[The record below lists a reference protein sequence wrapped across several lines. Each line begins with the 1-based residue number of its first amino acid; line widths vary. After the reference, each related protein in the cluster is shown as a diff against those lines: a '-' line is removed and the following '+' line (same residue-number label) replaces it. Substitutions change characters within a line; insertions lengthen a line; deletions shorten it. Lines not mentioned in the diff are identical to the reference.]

1 MHPVKPLHIGIVF
14 VSLNH
19 AIFSGMRLAVALA
32 AINLQASPLVV
43 GMVTAT
49 FAVLPMLGS
58 IHLGRYVDRH
68 GGRSLNL
75 ICVILLA
82 CAALLASFVPHVAAL
97 AVAGLVVGGAF
108 MTTHLMNQQMV
119 GQQSKPENRTAN
131 FALAATGIA
140 ASATLS
146 PLLTGLAID
155 HVGFNWAFLLLA
167 LLPLLSMQ
175 FVLFRKLPELKPR
188 PVPAKAV
195 PQGKITDLLRDPK
208 LRHIYLINV
217 VFAASWDIFLFMT
230 PLYGASLEISASQIG
245 LIISCFSGATFAIRL
260 FAAPISRRF
269 SAWQIMLICMVING
283 ASSLMFGL
291 VGIVPLMMV
300 FAFTMGLGH
309 GLANPTTNTLLYETA
324 PPGRT
329 SEVIGLRTSAG
340 MSLQVMLPMMAG
352 ALGALIGIA
361 PLFWFIAALQI
372 GSAYA
377 SRSNWHAPGRT
388 KF

>member
-1 MHPVKPLHIGIVF
+1 MKPLHAGITF

-58 IHLGRYVDRH
+58 IHLGRYVDHH

-97 AVAGLVVGGAF
+97 AVAGLVTGGAF

-119 GQQSKPENRTAN
+119 GQYSKPEQRTAN

-146 PLLTGLAID
+146 PMLTGFAID
-155 HVGFNWAFLLLA
+155 HVGFNRTFLLLT
-167 LLPLLSMQ
+167 LLPILAMQ

-188 PVPAKAV
+188 PAQAKAAA
-195 PQGKITDLLRDPK
+195 QGKITDLLRDPK

-230 PLYGASLEISASQIG
+230 PLYGASLKISASQIG
-245 LIISCFSGATFAIRL
+245 LIIGCFSCATFAIRL
-260 FAAPISRRF
+260 FATPISRRF
-269 SAWQIMLICMVING
+269 SAWQIMLICMSING
-283 ASSLMFGL
+283 ASSLMFSL
-291 VGIVPLMMV
+291 VGIVPLMMI

-309 GLANPTTNTLLYETA
+309 GLANPTTNTLLYENA

-340 MSLQVMLPMMAG
+340 MSLQVTLPLVAG
-352 ALGALIGIA
+352 ALGALVGIA
-361 PLFWFIAALQI
+361 PLFWFVAALQL

-377 SRSNWHAPGRT
+377 SRSNWRPADRANS
-388 KF
+388 

>member
-1 MHPVKPLHIGIVF
+1 MKPLHASIVF

-49 FAVLPMLGS
+49 FAILPMLGS

-82 CAALLASFVPHVAAL
+82 CAALLASFVPHVAVL
-97 AVAGLVVGGAF
+97 AVAGLITGGAF

-119 GQQSKPENRTAN
+119 GQQSKPEERTTN
-131 FALAATGIA
+131 FALAATGTA

-146 PLLTGLAID
+146 PMLTGFAID
-155 HVGFNWAFLLLA
+155 YAGFNWAFFLLA
-167 LLPLLSMQ
+167 LLPILSMQ
-175 FVLFRKLPELKPR
+175 FVLFRRLPELKPR
-188 PVPAKAV
+188 LAPARAAA
-195 PQGKITDLLRDPK
+195 QGKITDLLRAPK
-208 LRHIYLINV
+208 MRHIYLINV

-230 PLYGASLEISASQIG
+230 PLYGASLQISASQIG
-245 LIISCFSGATFAIRL
+245 LIISCFSCATFAVRL

-269 SAWQIMLICMVING
+269 SSWQIMLICMAING

-300 FAFTMGLGH
+300 FAFTMGLGQ
-309 GLANPTTNTLLYETA
+309 GLASPTTNTLLYEAA

-329 SEVIGLRTSAG
+329 SEVMGLRASAG
-340 MSLQVMLPMMAG
+340 MSLQFVLPMMAG
-352 ALGALIGIA
+352 ALGSLVGIA

-377 SRSNWHAPGRT
+377 SRANWHPADRT
-388 KF
+388 KP